1 MTDTQLSYA
10 SGASEQPL
18 LGMTIG
24 QKFDQACAQYAAQDA
39 VVSVHQNRRISY
51 AELRTLV
58 DAFACNLLELGLK
71 KGDRLAIWAPN
82 CVEWT
87 IAQFATAKAGI
98 ILVNL
103 NPSYRSH

>member
-39 VVSVHQNRRISY
+39 VVSVHQNRRISMQ
-51 AELRTLV
+51 
-58 DAFACNLLELGLK
+58 N
-71 KGDRLAIWAPN
+71 
-82 CVEWT
+82 
-87 IAQFATAKAGI
+87 
-98 ILVNL
+98 
-103 NPSYRSH
+103 

>member
-24 QKFDQACAQYAAQDA
+24 QKFDQACAQYTAQDA

-71 KGDRLAIWAPN
+71 KVIALQSGHQTVWNGPLHSLPRLRQVSFWS
-82 CVEWT
+82 T
-87 IAQFATAKAGI
+87 
-98 ILVNL
+98 
-103 NPSYRSH
+103 